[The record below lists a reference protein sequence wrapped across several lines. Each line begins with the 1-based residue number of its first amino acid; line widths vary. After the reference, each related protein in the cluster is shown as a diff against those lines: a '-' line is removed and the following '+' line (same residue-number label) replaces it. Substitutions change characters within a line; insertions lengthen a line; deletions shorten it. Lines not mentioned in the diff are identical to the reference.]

1 MSDSKGDQRALIEAL
16 DRFTD
21 KADKVLSLNSGNT
34 TSSIQVNAGGVG
46 VWICVCLC
54 CMMLVSM
61 AMGAVWMSREFNRY
75 DSDLSERKAE
85 SDRAQTYLSSIYGR
99 MPQWMREEVEK
110 EASAKLKEKE
120 KSNADTR

>member
-1 MSDSKGDQRALIEAL
+1 MGMEKDLKDIHDAVNRMAVDGN
-16 DRFTD
+16 
-21 KADKVLSLNSGNT
+21 LSRNSNN
-34 TSSIQVNAGGVG
+34 ININAGGVG
-46 VWICVCLC
+46 VWICVSLC
-54 CMMLVSM
+54 GMMLVGM
-61 AMGAVWMSREFNRY
+61 MMGAFWMSREFNRY

-120 KSNADTR
+120 KSHAE

>member
-1 MSDSKGDQRALIEAL
+1 MENDLQQVKESLIRMAN
-16 DRFTD
+16 DGN
-21 KADKVLSLNSGNT
+21 LSRNSNN
-34 TSSIQVNAGGVG
+34 INLNAGGVG
-46 VWICVCLC
+46 VWLCVCMCL
-54 CMMLVSM
+54 MMMV
-61 AMGAVWMSREFNRY
+61 AVVIGAFWMSREFNRY
-75 DSDLSERKAE
+75 DSDLSERKSE

>member
-1 MSDSKGDQRALIEAL
+1 MSISKDEQRELVDALH
-16 DRFTD
+16 RFSST
-21 KADKVLSLNSGNT
+21 ADKVMSLNSGNT

-61 AMGAVWMSREFNRY
+61 VMGAVWMSREFNRY

-120 KSNADTR
+120 

>member
-1 MSDSKGDQRALIEAL
+1 MIESQGDQRALIDAL

-21 KADKVLSLNSGNT
+21 KADKILSLNSGNT
-34 TSSIQVNAGGVG
+34 TRSIQVNAGGIG

-54 CMMLVSM
+54 CMMLVSVV
-61 AMGAVWMSREFNRY
+61 MGAVWMSREFNRY

-85 SDRAQTYLSSIYGR
+85 SDRSQTYLSSIYGR

-110 EASAKLKEKE
+110 EASTKLKEKE

>member
-1 MSDSKGDQRALIEAL
+1 MIDSQGDQKELIEAL
-16 DRFTD
+16 HRFTD
-21 KADKVLSLNSGNT
+21 KADKVLNMNTGNS
-34 TSSIQVNAGGVG
+34 SSTINMGSGERG
-46 VWICVCLC
+46 IWICVCLC

-61 AMGAVWMSREFNRY
+61 VMGAVWMSREFNRY

-110 EASAKLKEKE
+110 EASSKLKEKE
-120 KSNADTR
+120 KSHADTR